1 MIIGIDL
8 GGSST
13 KAVALQG
20 DKIVGNEVIPT
31 TDPLASSIGVMGTII
46 TKLGKSLSDIEVLAL
61 CGVRST
67 VLPSRILGSE
77 VRKVDEIHAIG
88 LGGAFLSQKEDA
100 LVVSMGTGT
109 AVVVARKGGALV
121 EHLCGTGVGGGSLIG
136 LSRRLLNT
144 SDIQLIEAMAEKGD
158 LTRVNLRVQD
168 VAGGPVGN
176 LVPEATA
183 SNFGGLKDD
192 ATGPDL
198 AAGIFNMVGEVIGM
212 LAVVSAKATGLQDH
226 VVLVGRLAKIDLL
239 VRHIMRVGQLFN
251 VKMVV
256 PDLAEY
262 CVAVGAAKF
271 CSATR

>member
-20 DKIVGNEVIPT
+20 NQIVENAVIPT
-31 TDPLASSIGVMGTII
+31 IDPLASAIGIMGTIV
-46 TKLGKSLSDIEVLAL
+46 TKLGKNLSDIKMLAL
-61 CGVRST
+61 CGGKSAI
-67 VLPSRILGSE
+67 LPSRILGSE

-88 LGGAFLSQKEDA
+88 LGGAFLSHKEEA
-100 LVVSMGTGT
+100 LVISMGTGT
-109 AVVVARKGGALV
+109 AIVVARRGGIEV
-121 EHLCGTGVGGGSLIG
+121 EHLGGTGVGGGSIIG

-144 SDIQLIEAMAEKGD
+144 SDIRLIESLAEKGD
-158 LTRVNLRVQD
+158 LSRVNLKVRD
-168 VAGGPVGN
+168 VTGRPIGR
-176 LVPEATA
+176 LDPEATA

-198 AAGIFNMVGEVIGM
+198 AAGIFSMVGEVIGM
-212 LAVVSAKATGLQDH
+212 LAVMSAKATELQDH
-226 VVLVGRLAKIDLL
+226 VVLVGRLAKIEAL
-239 VRHIMRVGQLFN
+239 VKHVMRVGQLFD

-271 CSATR
+271 CTTI

>member
-20 DKIVGNEVIPT
+20 DKVVGNEVIPT

-61 CGVRST
+61 CGARST

-88 LGGAFLSQKEDA
+88 LGGAFLSHKEDA

-109 AVVVARKGGALV
+109 AVVVARKGGTIV
-121 EHLCGTGVGGGSLIG
+121 EHLCGTGVGGGSVIG

-144 SDIQLIEAMAEKGD
+144 SDIQLIESMAKKGD